1 MWSLLMAMACNDDP
15 QVNRLYPDVSLVPE
29 VLDFSQV
36 VVDYPSTL
44 PVLLTN
50 TGQAKLNVSK
60 IEVVGEDKAVFSVG
74 EWPEV
79 LAIDETVEIPI
90 TFTPDNYL
98 TYAASL
104 SVESDAK
111 DQPTSLITLAG
122 SGVKAPTPDIEV
134 SPPVLDFGMLGLLS
148 STSYF
153 EVKNVGDGVLH
164 VSDLVQER
172 SGAFTI
178 ISDHSFSL
186 DPGES
191 TNVVVIYAPT
201 STEGDNGLVKVAS
214 DDPDESTAEVI
225 LLGNGGGDFDYPVAI
240 IDGPSTTE
248 PRQTVNLSGIRSYDP
263 DGDPI
268 AEYEWSLV
276 PPEGS
281 DASLTALNSASY
293 LPTDIAGVYTVQLRV
308 KSNEEV
314 WSAPAI
320 LEIDA
325 IPTEL
330 LHVELF
336 WDGSGADLDLHL
348 AADNGGMFVLPDD
361 CNYCNQTPSWGG
373 TGTADDPTLDLDD
386 RYGYGPENI
395 NVDEPAVDSYRIR
408 AHYFVENGDG
418 TVVATV
424 KVYLY
429 GVEEA
434 SFSRVL
440 DYNQVWD
447 VARVSWSGDPGTTYV
462 IEESEAL
469 YEPDHR
475 SCYTP

>member
-1 MWSLLMAMACNDDP
+1 MWSLLMALACQDEP
-15 QVNRLYPDVSLVPE
+15 QVNQLYPDVSLVPE
-29 VLDFSQV
+29 VLDFGQV

-50 TGQAKLNVSK
+50 TGQAKLTVSE
-60 IEVVGEDKAVFSVG
+60 ITVVGEDASVFSVG
-74 EWPEV
+74 EWPES
-79 LAIDETVEIPI
+79 LGIDETVEIPI
-90 TFTPDNYL
+90 TFLPDNYL

-104 SVESDAK
+104 SLKSDAR
-111 DQPTSLITLAG
+111 DQEFSLITLAG
-122 SGVKAPTPDIEV
+122 SGVKAPTPDIDV
-134 SPPVLDFGMLGLLS
+134 APPVVDFGMVGLLPS
-148 STSYF
+148 LLYF
-153 EVKNVGDGVLH
+153 TVENVGDGTLH
-164 VSDLVQER
+164 ISDIQQER
-172 SGAFTI
+172 SGAFTV
-178 ISDHSFSL
+178 ISDRSFSL
-186 DPGES
+186 EPGDS
-191 TNVVVIYAPT
+191 TNVMVNYQAT
-201 STEGDNGLVKVAS
+201 STEGDNGLVKILS
-214 DDPDESTAEVI
+214 DDPDEATAEVI
-225 LLGNGGGDFDYPVAI
+225 LLGNGGGDFDYPVAV

-248 PRQTVNLSGIRSYDP
+248 PRQTVNISGINSYDP

-268 AEYEWSLV
+268 AEYEWKLV

-281 DASLTALNSASY
+281 AATLTALNSASY

-308 KSNEEV
+308 KSNEDV

-325 IPTEL
+325 IPQEL

-336 WDGSGADLDLHL
+336 WDGSGADLDLHV
-348 AADNGGMFVLPDD
+348 AQNNGGMFVLPDD

-395 NVDEPAVDSYRIR
+395 NVDVPAVDSYRIR

-447 VARVSWSGDPGTTYV
+447 VARISWSGDPGTTYV
-462 IEESEAL
+462 IEDSEPL